1 MTSTRRTVFVTGANG
16 FIGKTIC
23 RVFVHAGWAVYGVVR
38 RKGLVGLL
46 PAEEIIPVLGRPQ
59 KLADVIVLTT
69 EQIPGYDAHFKA
81 VMLLVQTLPDSS
93 NK

>member
-1 MTSTRRTVFVTGANG
+1 M
-16 FIGKTIC
+16 
-23 RVFVHAGWAVYGVVR
+23 
-38 RKGLVGLL
+38 VGLL

-81 VMLLVQTLPDSS
+81 VMLLVQTLKVRKRLWLPIGISAIG
-93 NK
+93 